1 MDSILIAL
9 HLTAA
14 ALWVG
19 GMFFAH
25 QAQRPA
31 ALDLDPPLRLGLWV
45 RTFKRFFPWV
55 WVFVIVLAIT
65 GYGMLF
71 GRFGGFGG
79 APIYVHVMQ
88 GLGWIM
94 IIIFVKLYF
103 LAFRRLKA
111 AVASQ
116 DFKSGATHLAT
127 IRRWIGINLIIGVSV
142 LTIASAGRFLV

>member
-9 HLTAA
+9 HLVAA

-55 WVFVIVLAIT
+55 WAFVIILPIT
-65 GYGMLF
+65 GYAMLF
-71 GRFGGFGG
+71 SRYGGFGG
-79 APIYVHVMQ
+79 APVYIHIMQ
-88 GLGWIM
+88 GFGWVM
-94 IIIFVKLYF
+94 IVIFIKLYF
-103 LAFRRLKA
+103 LSFQRLKT
-111 AVASQ
+111 AVAGQ
-116 DFKSGATHLAT
+116 DFKSGANHLAT
-127 IRRWIGINLIIGVSV
+127 IRRWVGINLLIGVGV
-142 LTIASAGRFLV
+142 LAVASAGRFLI